1 MTMPDYKKMYT
12 DLFKSVTQAIEIL
25 KQAQIDAE
33 ETYINSSENDDKKIM
48 QFKILKEED
57 NNQNN

>member
-1 MTMPDYKKMYT
+1 MPDYKKMYT

-33 ETYINSSENDDKKIM
+33 ETYINSSENDDKKIT
-48 QFKILKEED
+48 QFKVLQGKD
-57 NNQNN
+57 NDNK

>member
-1 MTMPDYKKMYT
+1 MPDYKKMYT

-33 ETYINSSENDDKKIM
+33 ETYINSSENDGKKIM
-48 QFKILKEED
+48 QFKILKGED

>member
-1 MTMPDYKKMYT
+1 MPDYKKMYT

-48 QFKILKEED
+48 QFKILKEGD

>member
-1 MTMPDYKKMYT
+1 MPDYKKMYT
-12 DLFKSVTQAIEIL
+12 DLLKSVTQAIEIL

-48 QFKILKEED
+48 QFKVLHGKD
-57 NNQNN
+57 NDHK

>member
-1 MTMPDYKKMYT
+1 MPDYKKMYT

-48 QFKILKEED
+48 QFKVLQGKD
-57 NNQNN
+57 NDRK

>member
-1 MTMPDYKKMYT
+1 MPDYKKMYT

-48 QFKILKEED
+48 QFKILLG
-57 NNQNN
+57 NNNERK